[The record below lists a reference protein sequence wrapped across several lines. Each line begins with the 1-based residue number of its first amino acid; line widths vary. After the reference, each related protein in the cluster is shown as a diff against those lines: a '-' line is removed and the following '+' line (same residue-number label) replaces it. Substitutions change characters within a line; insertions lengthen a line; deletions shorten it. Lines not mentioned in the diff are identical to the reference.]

1 MPWKEVSRMSL
12 RKEFIMLFNQAGVNK
27 SALCRHFGISRKTG
41 QKWLQRY
48 EKEGDKGL
56 TDRSRRPHHSPNKTD
71 HGIEQNILAL
81 RDQTGWGGRKLHRRL
96 HDLGYDNIPQPSSIS
111 SILKRNG
118 RIAPESSNKHHA
130 WKRFE
135 HEAPNQ
141 LWQMD
146 FKGHFAMQQG
156 RCHALTVLDDHSRV
170 SLCLQA
176 CENEQGNTVKTQ
188 LTRTFQRYGLPERM
202 TMDNGSPWGSD
213 QQHRYTPL
221 TVWLIRLGIRVSH
234 SRPYHPQTQG
244 KDERFHRTLKD
255 ELLARHTFM
264 DLKDC
269 QYHFDRWR
277 NRYNLERPHEALDL
291 EVPMSRY
298 QLSPRRFPNTL
309 PPIEYAPS
317 SAVRKVQHKGVIHFK
332 GKIFKISKAFKGYP
346 VSLQPTQSDERFV
359 VYFCHHKIMEIDLQ
373 VSL

>member
-12 RKEFIMLFNQAGVNK
+12 RKEFIMLYNQPGINK
-27 SALCRHFGISRKTG
+27 SALCRRFGISRKTG
-41 QKWLQRY
+41 LKWVRRY
-48 EKEGDKGL
+48 RETGDKGL
-56 TDRSRRPHHSPNKTD
+56 IDQSRKPHHSPNKTN
-71 HGIEQNILAL
+71 HEMEQHILTL
-81 RDQTGWGGRKLHRRL
+81 RDDTGWGGRKLHRRL
-96 HDLGYDNIPQPSSIS
+96 SDLGYRNIPQPSSIS

-118 RIAPESSNKHHA
+118 RIISTPSSEHQA
-130 WKRFE
+130 WQRFE

-156 RCHALTVLDDHSRV
+156 RCHALTVLDDHSRF

-176 CENEQGNTVKTQ
+176 CGDEKGNTVKAQ
-188 LTRTFQRYGLPERM
+188 LIHTFERYGLPERM

-255 ELLARHTFM
+255 ELLRRHTFM
-264 DLKDC
+264 NLIDC
-269 QYHFDRWR
+269 QYHFNRWR
-277 NRYNLERPHEALDL
+277 DVYNLERPHEALSL
-291 EVPMSRY
+291 EVPVSRY
-298 QLSPRRFPNTL
+298 QPSPRRFPETL
-309 PPIEYAPS
+309 PPIAYAS
-317 SAVRKVQHKGVIHFK
+317 NGYVRKVQDKGAIYFK
-332 GKIFKISKAFKGYP
+332 GNIFRISKAFKGHP
-346 VSLQPTQSDERFV
+346 VSLQPTQTDGVFM
-359 VYFCHHKIMEIDLQ
+359 VYFCHHKITEIDLNKP
-373 VSL
+373 V